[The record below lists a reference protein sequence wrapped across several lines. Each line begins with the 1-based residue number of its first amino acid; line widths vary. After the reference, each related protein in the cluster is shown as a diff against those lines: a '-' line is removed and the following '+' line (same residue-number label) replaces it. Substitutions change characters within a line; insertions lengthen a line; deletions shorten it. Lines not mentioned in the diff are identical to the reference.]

1 MLVMSKQA
9 SVRWY
14 IFGQILFVNEHMD
27 MLGFARCCDGFTC
40 QTKDNHAINAVTSA
54 ATSR

>member
-27 MLGFARCCDGFTC
+27 MLGFARCCDGFTY